1 MNYPRLRDLRED
13 KDLTQEYIAKLINI
27 SVRQY
32 GLYERGKA
40 DIPLEK
46 AVILAKFYNVSLD
59 YIAGLTNDKLGLT
72 RSALSN
78 TETKLIKKFN
88 ALSENGKARILER
101 FDVIEEQEKIIK

>member
-13 KDLTQEYIAKLINI
+13 KDLTQECIAKLIDI

-40 DIPLEK
+40 DIPFEK

-59 YIAGLTNDKLGLT
+59 YVAGLTNDKLGLT

-78 TETKLIKKFN
+78 AETKLIKQFN

-101 FDVIEEQEKIIK
+101 IDVIEEQENRK